1 MAFPYLWR
9 MKKVTIK
16 PQREASLQRFHPW
29 IFSGSIHS
37 VEKGTKNG
45 DVISLINVK
54 GEKLAIGHYFDGS
67 IAVRILSFDGH
78 QTIEEILKT
87 KIESAFDYRKQ
98 LGLTTNPQTNVY
110 RLIHA
115 EGDSLPGLII
125 DIYGSTA
132 VIKCHT
138 IGMYQ
143 HLSLL
148 TDILTG
154 IYGDKLNIF
163 DKSSDLIN
171 EATDK
176 NYIKGSYI
184 KEIWLE
190 NGYQFEIDWEKGQ
203 KTGFFIDQR
212 NNRAALQKYCQGK
225 KVMNLF
231 SYSGGFSI
239 YAQGAGAEKVV
250 SVDASAS
257 ANEICKR
264 NFQLNFQSEHEAI
277 TADALDYIKEMS
289 KEFDVIILDPPAFAK
304 HLSAKHKA
312 IQAYKRINYQAIRHI
327 QSGGILFTFSCSQV
341 IDALTFRDTVVAAGI
356 EAGRTIRIV
365 QQLSQPEDHPINL
378 FHPESNYLK
387 GLVLWIE

>member
-1 MAFPYLWR
+1 LY
-9 MKKVTIK
+9 KKVTIK

-45 DVISLINVK
+45 DAVILINVK
-54 GEKLAIGHYFDGS
+54 GEKLAVGHYFEGS
-67 IAVRILSFDGH
+67 IAVRVLSFDGD
-78 QTIEEILKT
+78 QSIEDILKD
-87 KIESAFDYRKQ
+87 KLEKAYSYRQQ
-98 LGLTTNPQTNVY
+98 LGLVDNPNTNLY

-115 EGDSLPGLII
+115 EGDGLPGLII
-125 DIYGSTA
+125 DIYGHTA
-132 VIKCHT
+132 VIQCHT
-138 IGMYQ
+138 VGMYQ
-143 HLSLL
+143 HLICIEEVLVGL
-148 TDILTG
+148 
-154 IYGDKLNIF
+154 YGSEINIF
-163 DKSSDLIN
+163 DKSSDLIQ
-171 EATDK
+171 EAKEK
-176 NYIKGSYI
+176 NYIRGSYQR
-184 KEIWLE
+184 ENWVE
-190 NGYQFEIDWEKGQ
+190 NGYQFDIDWEKGQ

-212 NNRAALQKYCQGK
+212 NNRKALQAYCRGK

-239 YAQGAGAEKVV
+239 YAQAAGAAKVV

-264 NFQLNFQSEHEAI
+264 NFKLNFNTEHEAI
-277 TADALDYIKEMS
+277 TADALDYMKDMS
-289 KEFDVIILDPPAFAK
+289 QEFDVIILDPPAFAK

-312 IQAYKRINYQAIRHI
+312 IQAYKRINLQAMRHI
-327 QSGGILFTFSCSQV
+327 QKGGILFTFSCSQV

-356 EAGRTIRIV
+356 ESGRTIRIV

-387 GLVLWIE
+387 GLVLYIE

>member
-1 MAFPYLWR
+1 

-45 DVISLINVK
+45 DVVSLINVK
-54 GEKLAIGHYFDGS
+54 GEKLAIGHYFEGS
-67 IAVRILSFDGH
+67 IAVRILSFDGNLS
-78 QTIEEILKT
+78 IEAILKM
-87 KIESAFDYRKQ
+87 KIELAYSYRKKI
-98 LGLTTNPQTNVY
+98 GLLDNPQTNIY

-115 EGDSLPGLII
+115 EGDGLPGLII
-125 DIYGSTA
+125 DVYGSTA
-132 VIKCHT
+132 VIQCHT
-138 IGMYQ
+138 LGMYQ

-148 TDILTG
+148 VEILTH
-154 IYGDKLNIF
+154 IYGEELNIF
-163 DKSSDLIN
+163 DKSSDLII
-171 EATDK
+171 EAQEK
-176 NYIKGSYI
+176 NYLKGSYK
-184 KEIWLE
+184 KEAWLE
-190 NGYQFEIDWEKGQ
+190 NGYQFDIDWEKGQ

-212 NNRAALQKYCQGK
+212 NNRAALQKYCNGK

-264 NFQLNFQSEHEAI
+264 NFKLNFQSEHEAI
-277 TADALDYIKEMS
+277 TADALDFMKEMS
-289 KEFDVIILDPPAFAK
+289 NEFDVIVLDPPAFAK

-327 QSGGILFTFSCSQV
+327 QKGGILFTFSCSQV
-341 IDALTFRDTVVAAGI
+341 IDAMTFRDTVVAAGI

-387 GLVLWIE
+387 GLVLYIE